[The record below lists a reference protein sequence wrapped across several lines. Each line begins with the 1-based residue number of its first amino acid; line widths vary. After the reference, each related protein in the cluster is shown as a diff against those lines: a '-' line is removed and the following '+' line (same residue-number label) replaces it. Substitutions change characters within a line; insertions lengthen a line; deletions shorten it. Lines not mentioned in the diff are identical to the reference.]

1 MIFIVL
7 SSKIEVS
14 RISKKYVFRVT
25 FGSLREHFGNH
36 FGRLCAP
43 WGSFG
48 RPLDSQSG
56 AKVQKR
62 VKKEGTNEV
71 LNRPGRP
78 ERPKGRQRAPRPS
91 KMDPK
96 SSKNRRQNDKKNIL
110 PTANFAREDRV
121 DRSPSSANFTKN
133 ILCFQYVSY
142 LVVYWFVFLYL
153 IVLSCLAPLCLLGLC
168 GSLWLWLCFALPC
181 WFGCLRPISLV

>member
-1 MIFIVL
+1 MVL
-7 SSKIEVS
+7 SSKIKVS
-14 RISKKYVFRVT
+14 RISKKSVFGVT
-25 FGSLREHFGNH
+25 FGSLGEHFGHH
-36 FGRLCAP
+36 FGRLFAP

-96 SSKNRRQNDKKNIL
+96 SSKNRRKNDKKNIL

-133 ILCFQYVSY
+133 ILCFQYVSQ
-142 LVVYWFVFLYL
+142 LVVYFLLYFYTLLCYL
-153 IVLSCLAPLCLLGLC
+153 VLLRLLSSLGLC

-181 WFGCLRPISLV
+181 WFGRLRPITLV